1 MDAVL
6 NWDKVL
12 MAFAAALAL
21 ASAPWPPPG
30 SSRGSAPRV
39 PARLP
44 RSPS

>member
-21 ASAPWPPPG
+21 GVSALATAW
-30 SSRGSAPRV
+30 RYAEQA
-39 PARLP
+39 ARRLAA
-44 RSPS
+44 